1 VLASG
6 SLPPGFPMTEIDGQH
21 YWDGGLFDNT
31 PLRPLIEML
40 LPQEQGTMPIFILDL
55 FPESDAIPSNLLEVR
70 ERMMEIG
77 FENRFWDD
85 FGGPDGLREYARML
99 GELDGQLPA
108 DAPVRATPAYQRML
122 RYRALGNLHVVP
134 ASYVPMTGGM
144 DFSEYGV
151 RERRERGYASM
162 DATSAEARS

>member
-1 VLASG
+1 
-6 SLPPGFPMTEIDGQH
+6 MTEIDGQH

-40 LPQEQGTMPIFILDL
+40 LPEEQGTMPIFILDL

-70 ERMMEIG
+70 ERMMKIG

-134 ASYVPMTGGM
+134 APHVPMTGGM
-144 DFSEYGV
+144 DFSSTA

-162 DATSAEARS
+162 DAYLAQSGLKPAAGRAVA